1 MAVDPNAQSGPQ
13 PPPSTNIDRLA
24 DPASGVPTVIV
35 LNRFPAR
42 DIARAALI
50 VVALGLG
57 LYFLWLLREILFLLF
72 LAVMVATAIE
82 PLVNRLRRGP
92 FTRGSGT
99 LTVYALIVLA
109 IALPTYFAFPALTGQ
124 MAGLVEHMPERLDTL
139 RPHVEQIPIRPIRDG
154 ILSALGA
161 AGALLQNPAPA
172 EPEKAIEGAA
182 TAAHTLFNIVTV
194 FVLAFYWMLER
205 SAIKRI
211 VLKSVGPKWAPD
223 TNAAWLEVEQK
234 LGGWVRGQLLLM
246 LSIAVMAAIGYV
258 VIGLPSPLL
267 LAVVAGLA
275 EIVPILG
282 PFIAFAPAV
291 LVALTISPST
301 ALLVAVYAIV
311 IQQIET
317 YVLVPRIMGHTVG
330 ISPLTVFLGILIGA
344 TLYGIPG
351 AFLAV
356 PIAGLAQVIMAHL
369 LRSEDDTQAEAH
381 VAGEAEGAHVAEEP
395 TPPSAPLPSRRVAA

>member
-1 MAVDPNAQSGPQ
+1 MAVDPKAQSGPR
-13 PPPSTNIDRLA
+13 PPPTTNIDPLA
-24 DPASGVPTVIV
+24 DPASGIPTVIV

-42 DIARAALI
+42 DVARAGLI
-50 VVALGLG
+50 VLALGLG
-57 LYFLWLLREILFLLF
+57 LYFLWLLREIIFLMF

-109 IALPTYFAFPALTGQ
+109 IALPTYFASPTLTDQ
-124 MAGLVEHMPERLDTL
+124 MTGFVELLPERLGSL
-139 RPHVEQIPIRPIRDG
+139 RSHAEQIQVRPIRDG

-161 AGALLQNPAPA
+161 AAAITQNPAPT

-182 TAAHTLFNIVTV
+182 TAAHTLFNFVTV

-211 VLKSVGPKWAPD
+211 VLKSVGPKWAPE
-223 TNAAWLEVEQK
+223 TNAAWLEVEEK

-246 LSIAVMAAIGYV
+246 LAIAVMAGLGYIV
-258 VIGLPSPLL
+258 VGLPNPLL
-267 LAVVAGLA
+267 LAVIAGLA
-275 EIVPILG
+275 EIIPILG
-282 PFIAFAPAV
+282 PFIAFAPAI
-291 LVALTISPST
+291 LIGLTISPTT
-301 ALLVAVYAIV
+301 ALVVAIYAIV
-311 IQQIET
+311 IQQFET

-330 ISPLTVFLGILIGA
+330 VSPLTVFLGILIGA
-344 TLYGIPG
+344 SLYGIPG

-356 PIAGLAQVIMAHL
+356 PIAGLAQVILAHL
-369 LRSEDDTQAEAH
+369 LRSEDDSQAEAH
-381 VAGEAEGAHVAEEP
+381 LAGEAEGAAIAGQPSPSSDPLPPRHVA
-395 TPPSAPLPSRRVAA
+395 A